1 MAQHRVVFVY
11 AAPIPVGHRV
21 EIRWIRRTSKGLFG
35 GVSAEERAAEP
46 IVRDLDTGIEWVSDH
61 AHVLES
67 GVKHPDQPVAL
78 SNEPVGETSHFL
90 RGVVRACRVV
100 HIRRFS
106 NLDVQTELLVETVP

>member
-35 GVSAEERAAEP
+35 GTSAEDRAAEP

-61 AHVLES
+61 AHVNES
-67 GVKHPDQPVAL
+67 GMKYPDQPIAL
-78 SNEPVGETSHFL
+78 SSEAVGETSHLL

-100 HIRRFS
+100 HVRRF
-106 NLDVQTELLVETVP
+106 NDLDVQTELIVDTNP